1 MRYFSAIG
9 GRRCGSLSPWNPN
22 PRSNSRIRPARA
34 ADWDFIL
41 DLVPRFVAFDLPVGR
56 DRDESADGV
65 RRDIE
70 RHLRERPEGTHFFVA
85 VTEADTPAGFLHL
98 QATVDFLTGAPNCHI
113 SDLAVA
119 PGSGTGTA
127 SAAVCSHSPKR
138 WAKEHGC
145 RYVTLGVFPANAR
158 ARALYERH
166 GYGVELLRMAKSVG

>member
-1 MRYFSAIG
+1 MEPAFEFT
-9 GRRCGSLSPWNPN
+9 
-22 PRSNSRIRPARA
+22 IRPVRD
-34 ADWDFIL
+34 ADTDFIL

-56 DRDESADGV
+56 DRDESAQGV
-65 RRDIE
+65 RRDIA

-85 VTEADTPAGFLHL
+85 VTEADAPAGFLHL
-98 QATVDFLTGAPNCHI
+98 QATVDFFTGAPNCHI

-119 PGSGTGTA
+119 PGMDGHGVGSRLLAFAET
-127 SAAVCSHSPKR
+127 

-145 RYVTLGVFPANAR
+145 RYVTLGVFPGNAR